1 MHCRLTTG
9 SRDGLGEIRKFRFPD
24 PLIWVMIVGIV
35 LVLAGEWGV
44 GSGRVGAN
52 LVAFMGGLYIFRGA
66 GVILSLTGSLS
77 WLGSI
82 ALLAG
87 VIFASPFLLAT
98 AMMVGLSDSW
108 FDLRARL
115 GGRGDGGAGESGA
128 DDSKEWKMKVIL
140 KQTVESL
147 GETGKVVSVKPGYAR
162 NYLLPQGLAYE
173 ASESNL
179 RKIEEEQKLSAERAR
194 RDYLEAKRRA
204 SQLDEIVL
212 TFQARASEEGKL
224 FGSIT
229 SLDIVERLNAGKLD
243 FEVDRRQLLL
253 EDHLKELG
261 VHQVPIKLFADV
273 TVEIEVRVDREAD

>member
-1 MHCRLTTG
+1 
-9 SRDGLGEIRKFRFPD
+9 
-24 PLIWVMIVGIV
+24 
-35 LVLAGEWGV
+35 
-44 GSGRVGAN
+44 
-52 LVAFMGGLYIFRGA
+52 
-66 GVILSLTGSLS
+66 
-77 WLGSI
+77 
-82 ALLAG
+82 
-87 VIFASPFLLAT
+87 
-98 AMMVGLSDSW
+98 
-108 FDLRARL
+108 
-115 GGRGDGGAGESGA
+115 
-128 DDSKEWKMKVIL
+128 MKVIL

-147 GETGKVVSVKPGYAR
+147 GESGKVVSVKPGYAR

-179 RKIEEEQKLSAERAR
+179 RKIEEEQKLASERAR

>member
-1 MHCRLTTG
+1 
-9 SRDGLGEIRKFRFPD
+9 
-24 PLIWVMIVGIV
+24 
-35 LVLAGEWGV
+35 
-44 GSGRVGAN
+44 
-52 LVAFMGGLYIFRGA
+52 
-66 GVILSLTGSLS
+66 
-77 WLGSI
+77 
-82 ALLAG
+82 
-87 VIFASPFLLAT
+87 
-98 AMMVGLSDSW
+98 
-108 FDLRARL
+108 
-115 GGRGDGGAGESGA
+115 
-128 DDSKEWKMKVIL
+128 MKVIL
-140 KQTVESL
+140 KQTEESL